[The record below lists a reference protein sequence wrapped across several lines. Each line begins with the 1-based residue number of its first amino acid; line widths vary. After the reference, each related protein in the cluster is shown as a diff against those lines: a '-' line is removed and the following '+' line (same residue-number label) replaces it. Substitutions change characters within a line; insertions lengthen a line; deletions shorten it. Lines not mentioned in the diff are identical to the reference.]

1 MFRQLLQLLLRP
13 AGDGVD
19 VAVFVAHEVE
29 LAHRNGDTLGADTEE
44 TADVE
49 RNAVAVH
56 VGNRADRLVFRP
68 VNRRADEHVLD
79 QLILPQAFVSA
90 VVHHL
95 SPSRVL
101 RPNTREGEWV
111 PRDRARPWRHG
122 EDRWRAYG
130 VGQSC

>member
-19 VAVFVAHEVE
+19 VAVFVAHEIE

-49 RNAVAVH
+49 RNAAAVH
-56 VGNRADRLVFRP
+56 VGNRPDRLVLRP
-68 VNRRADEHVLD
+68 VNRCAYEHVLD
-79 QLILPQAFVSA
+79 QLILSQAFMSA
-90 VVHHL
+90 VVHCL
-95 SPSRVL
+95 APSRVL
-101 RPNTREGEWV
+101 EPNTREGEWV
-111 PRDRARPWRHG
+111 PRDRSPWRHG